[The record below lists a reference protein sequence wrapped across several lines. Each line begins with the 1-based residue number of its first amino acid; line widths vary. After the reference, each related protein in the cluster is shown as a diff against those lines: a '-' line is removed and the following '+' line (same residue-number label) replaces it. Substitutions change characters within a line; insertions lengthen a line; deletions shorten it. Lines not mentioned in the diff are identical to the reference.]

1 MISNRFQAVS
11 RLSVIKITIKT
22 YMDTYIFLH
31 YPGEVTAG
39 TGPMLRDPASW
50 LALAVGASSR
60 NLGPTFFTKRNNA

>member
-31 YPGEVTAG
+31 YPGEVSAG
-39 TGPMLRDPASW
+39 TGPMFRDPASW
-50 LALAVGASSR
+50 LALAWGQFTQPR
-60 NLGPTFFTKRNNA
+60 PTFFTKCNNA